1 MKRSTIFIASCGIL
15 GAMLPMIALATPAF
29 VGPTTQPPLGN
40 VDGVIWNNPSKLQ
53 SGGFNISGA
62 AQSGALSVS
71 GSAVIGGDTNV
82 QTITTK
88 PNLINYLLGN
98 NRLQSGDSFQVNTV
112 SPGASVYSFL
122 NRDPSYASA
131 LNQVGPLTVLVNGAL
146 KVMPTQQTGPGTDG
160 SVQAK
165 KFCFSPG
172 AASDCLTA
180 WPPVGSYVSKAGD
193 SMTGGLTISTN
204 TPNSYGVNSSGSLGN
219 RFSNT
224 TDSAP
229 ANEVLIGGPN
239 SGNNAP
245 IYINSTDAGF
255 GEWIHPNNDAGSGL
269 RVDLK
274 PTGTATTGILIGTA
288 AAHEATLGLVSYA
301 NKDAVV
307 GDSLTSYG
315 GKFTSAGALPAVNA
329 AGLLD
334 GINATGFF
342 YGGTFGGA
350 AYGLSA
356 AAITPQSGTIVG
368 GSFNGLPY
376 TYSTGTGIS
385 ANGGSVGGYFN
396 ADSYWTSG
404 ATQLLRTGA
413 GVVANGG
420 ADGGLFVGGTNGV
433 EAFGAG
439 AAVKGTATGASGIGG
454 NFTSKQGDAN
464 GIGVQGVANGGT
476 AGHFSNGSSNIKT
489 DLATQSNGLDTDGNI
504 NGTTETLSSTLTAS
518 GDIWT
523 YKNLHASGN
532 LTVNGTIDSSAVV
545 SGVDISTSNNKWG
558 NPSGGNDFKN
568 SHLGPWVNLNAVPS
582 VASNHCGSWQTTGD
596 SLGSDGWMV
605 CPQGTYLAG
614 IKKASEKITNL
625 VCCDL

>member
-1 MKRSTIFIASCGIL
+1 MKRSTTFIAACGLLL
-15 GAMLPMIALATPAF
+15 GSLPLIALATAPPF
-29 VGPTTQPPLGN
+29 TGPTTNPPTGN
-40 VDGVIWNNPSKLQ
+40 VYGVIWNAPATAQNGSI
-53 SGGFNISGA
+53 NISGQASVGNIA
-62 AQSGALSVS
+62 ASGINALGKPTKNVLSGANSLSSGQGFHVDGAGSTSYAIGNYQSLIS
-71 GSAVIGGDTNV
+71 GSLPASPFLLNVYGGLQVSDIGDG
-82 QTITTK
+82 
-88 PNLINYLLGN
+88 
-98 NRLQSGDSFQVNTV
+98 
-112 SPGASVYSFL
+112 
-122 NRDPSYASA
+122 
-131 LNQVGPLTVLVNGAL
+131 VNGASHE
-146 KVMPTQQTGPGTDG
+146 GR
-160 SVQAK
+160 VQAS
-165 KFCFSPG
+165 KFCFNPIGASP
-172 AASDCLTA
+172 ASCLTA

-193 SMTGGLTISTN
+193 AMTGGLTVSTKA
-204 TPNSYGVNSSGSLGN
+204 PNSYGVDSSGSLGN

-229 ANEVLIGGPN
+229 ANEVIIGGPN

-245 IYINSTDAGF
+245 IYINSTDAGYA
-255 GEWIHPNNDAGSGL
+255 EWIHPNNDAGSGL

-307 GDSLTSYG
+307 GDSKTSYG
-315 GKFTSAGALPAVNA
+315 GNFTGGGLMPAVQGS
-329 AGLLD
+329 GLLN
-334 GINATGFF
+334 GINATGYFF
-342 YGGTFGGA
+342 GGTFGSAGIGVA
-350 AYGLSA
+350 ASA
-356 AAITPQSGTIVG
+356 ISPTQSGTIVG

-376 TYSTGTGIS
+376 TYVTGTGVS

-396 ADSYWTSG
+396 ADSYWYSG
-404 ATQLLRTGA
+404 ATQILRVGA

-420 ADGGLFVGGTNGV
+420 IDGGYFSGGTNGV

-439 AAVKGTATGASGIGG
+439 AGVMGTANGASGIGG
-454 NFTSKQGDAN
+454 SFSSKQGDAN
-464 GIGVQGVANGGT
+464 GIGVQGVANGGK
-476 AGHFSNGSSNIKT
+476 AGHFSNGSSNITT
-489 DLATQSNGLDTDGNI
+489 DVATQSNGLDTTGNI

-532 LTVNGTIDSSAVV
+532 LTVNGTIDSSSALTATDV
-545 SGVDISTSNNKWG
+545 SAANNKWG

-568 SHLGPWVNLNAVPS
+568 SHLGTWANLGGVPN
-582 VASNHCGSWQTTGD
+582 VASNHCGSVQTTGD
-596 SLGSDGWMV
+596 TLGSDGWMV